1 MKSVINFRKTER
13 KRKSVGICQIYSN
26 VRRQKIHPS
35 FEVLGPEVQNR
46 GSDPVILSSITSL
59 FVHHTSTRS
68 GLKLNRDNCIPI
80 CSPLLDDEG
89 IFINIKKS
97 RFALCCNGKNICF
110 ILGEHTFCKKKL
122 TNILIGKEKRCRPKG
137 FSKWGG
143 TVLSQMGGR
152 TSCFHMHL
160 KLLNVWKKVIPE
172 YFGLSTRC
180 RPSSG

>member
-1 MKSVINFRKTER
+1 MPLTLEKLKGNENLSEFVRCIL
-13 KRKSVGICQIYSN
+13 IN

-46 GSDPVILSSITSL
+46 GSDGDILSSIPSL

-97 RFALCCNGKNICF
+97 RFALCCNGKY
-110 ILGEHTFCKKKL
+110 
-122 TNILIGKEKRCRPKG
+122 
-137 FSKWGG
+137 
-143 TVLSQMGGR
+143 M
-152 TSCFHMHL
+152 FHY
-160 KLLNVWKKVIPE
+160 W
-172 YFGLSTRC
+172 
-180 RPSSG
+180 